1 MRFDRIAQPWLK
13 EAAKRWARARL
24 LSDTTPRTI
33 SAYLVSVRHFSQWLA
48 EHASEVTA
56 PARLSRAVLED
67 YMLWARHQTD
77 WKPATRNQ
85 RLLAVRLL
93 LCEQAE
99 DGLAGLPRGAVIHG
113 GELPRVDPGLP
124 KTIAEEVFKQW
135 IDPGNLARLDERD
148 RTLVLVLAFCGF
160 RVSSVVTLM
169 RDALEHGPDQHPY
182 LRYVNVKLSREALL
196 PIPPLLADQL
206 ERHERY
212 LADWFPQTKW
222 LFPSPMHRSAV
233 RGAFHI
239 SPSLVANVIR
249 RYVRT
254 AEIRT
259 AAGELALDVHPHRF
273 RHHVGTSMVNEN
285 IPLTVIAQVLDHR
298 SLEMTARY
306 AHLHD
311 QTIKREVTR
320 WHQRVNIRGERIALP
335 VDGPLE
341 EAAWM
346 KERIARAKQALP
358 NGYCGLPLVQTC
370 PHPNACLSCE
380 SFLTDPS
387 FRAVHEQQQAET
399 RRLLSTARGQGNV
412 RLIEML
418 ERDEHS
424 LTRILDGLGQ
434 LDADDEGG
442 GDVIDSVTS
451 PTASTRKARE
461 QPRAA
466 PRARRRG
473 RQAHAR
479 CRATRPQ
486 HATSA
491 RRGRCGGRSQRSPAD
506 ARVSRAFLYA
516 HAELRAEIEA
526 LRSIHASAPA
536 RLPVRQRASD
546 ASVRARLRAALDEN
560 QRQREELAALRE
572 ELALAHGRVRELE
585 LDRRVG
591 GRR

>member
-1 MRFDRIAQPWLK
+1 MSPEPLHVVDGGRAPAGWEALWPRDVWFASELPHGDLAHRYRGGETLRFDRICQSWLK
-13 EAAKRWARARL
+13 EAAKRWTRARL

-33 SAYLVSVRHFSQWLA
+33 SAYLVSIRHFSQWLA
-48 EHASEVTA
+48 AHAPEVTA
-56 PARLSRAVLED
+56 PAGLSRAVLED
-67 YMLWARHQTD
+67 YMLWARHETD

-93 LCEQAE
+93 LQEQAE

-113 GELPRVDPGLP
+113 AELPRVDPGLP
-124 KTIAEEVFKQW
+124 KTVAEEVFKQW

-148 RTLVLVLAFCGF
+148 RTLVLVLAFTGF

-196 PIPPLLADQL
+196 PIPPILAEQL
-206 ERHERY
+206 ARHETH

-233 RGAFHI
+233 RGAFHV
-239 SPSLVANVIR
+239 SPSLVANVIK

-259 AAGELALDVHPHRF
+259 AAGELALDVHPHLF

-285 IPLTVIAQVLDHR
+285 IPLPVIAQVLDHR

-306 AHLHD
+306 ARLHD
-311 QTIKREVTR
+311 QTIKREVQR

-370 PHPNACLSCE
+370 PHPNACLTCE
-380 SFLTDPS
+380 SFLTDGS
-387 FRAVHEQQQAET
+387 FRTVHEQQQTET
-399 RRLLSTARGQGNV
+399 RRLLSKARGQGNV

-424 LTRILDGLGQ
+424 LTRILDGLDQ
-434 LDADDEGG
+434 LDSGHAGDDGGEVVDLRDLADRKQQEG
-442 GDVIDSVTS
+442 T
-451 PTASTRKARE
+451 
-461 QPRAA
+461 
-466 PRARRRG
+466 
-473 RQAHAR
+473 
-479 CRATRPQ
+479 
-486 HATSA
+486 
-491 RRGRCGGRSQRSPAD
+491 
-506 ARVSRAFLYA
+506 
-516 HAELRAEIEA
+516 
-526 LRSIHASAPA
+526 
-536 RLPVRQRASD
+536 
-546 ASVRARLRAALDEN
+546 
-560 QRQREELAALRE
+560 
-572 ELALAHGRVRELE
+572 
-585 LDRRVG
+585 
-591 GRR
+591 